1 MKTGITIP
9 KEILEQAERE
19 YKESQKHPKPNDY
32 PKLTPVE
39 LAEFQPVD
47 MTWEER
53 DKIIKERRAN
63 RKRETVSLRLP
74 PDCLEWFK
82 TMGKG
87 YTGIMADVLTYAA
100 KNPNIVKEAV
110 L

>member
-1 MKTGITIP
+1 M
-9 KEILEQAERE
+9 Q
-19 YKESQKHPKPNDY
+19 
-32 PKLTPVE
+32 
-39 LAEFQPVD
+39 
-47 MTWEER
+47 
-53 DKIIKERRAN
+53 ERRTN

-100 KNPNIVKEAV
+100 KNPDIVKQAA